1 MNRLYS
7 VAAVFVAWLFSACGG
22 DGGAVYA
29 PDVLVAVDN
38 AVLSRGALARM
49 MPSGLTP
56 ADSTA
61 LARAYIRQWID
72 EQLVERVAA
81 ADVDMDEIDRLTA
94 EYRRQL
100 IMAQYRRAMA
110 LKVSDGM
117 FSADSVRSYF
127 ESHKDDFILE
137 RPLIKGVYLKVPEN
151 SKSLAL
157 MRRIYKSKKPADIDR
172 LEKEAPEA
180 AFHYDYF
187 RDRWIELEQI
197 ETRIPVDFGSD
208 ELRLISSHQQ
218 LDVEAG
224 GYVYLLDVDDYLPA
238 GSPMP
243 FEAAEPLV
251 RERLL
256 TLSRL
261 DYDRQLRAALLAAA
275 VENGT
280 VVYPNQNPLK

>member
-1 MNRLYS
+1 MNRLNI

-22 DGGAVYA
+22 DGGVVYA
-29 PDVLVAVDN
+29 PDVLVAVDD
-38 AVLSRGALARM
+38 AALTRGDLARM
-49 MPSGLTP
+49 MPSGLTT
-56 ADSTA
+56 ADSTT

-110 LKVSDGM
+110 LKVSDGI

-127 ESHKDDFILE
+127 ESHKNDFILE
-137 RPLIKGVYLKVPEN
+137 RPLIRGVYLKVPDN

-180 AFHYDYF
+180 AIHYDYF

-224 GYVYLLDVDDYLPA
+224 GNVYLLDVDDYLPA

-261 DYDRQLRAALLAAA
+261 DYDRQLRAALFAAA